1 MGYKS
6 AGEID
11 VLDAI
16 EHTISEY
23 PVDPDRIALMGFSMG
38 GAGAWHIGAHY
49 AQHFAV
55 VHAGAGFAETAEYNR
70 LQLANYPHPV
80 VQKL

>member
-38 GAGAWHIGAHY
+38 GAEPGIGAHY

-55 VHAGAGFAETAEYNR
+55 VHAGAGFAETAHTTAFN
-70 LQLANYPHPV
+70 
-80 VQKL
+80 